1 MAPVEGTPPTAGLP
15 AGLHPGSRA
24 AVPRRSEGTRLSS
37 PSDDEVGG
45 FQSAIRRDQDCAPL
59 STSER
64 ADTPFICERA
74 RKAAASRR
82 NPQRAERA
90 IKRGASNQ
98 TPDRAPPCRGEARG
112 HAFRPR
118 ATTK

>member
-45 FQSAIRRDQDCAPL
+45 FQSAIRRER
-59 STSER
+59 SEQSNTVR
-64 ADTPFICERA
+64 WRTCPMTAGTGSCRSA
-74 RKAAASRR
+74 L
-82 NPQRAERA
+82 
-90 IKRGASNQ
+90 RG
-98 TPDRAPPCRGEARG
+98 PW
-112 HAFRPR
+112 
-118 ATTK
+118 